1 MPDVFTPE
9 QIAQLLEAFFKAVGT
24 RQYIGARYVPIFG
37 RKGETSIEWDN
48 SAPYEPLT
56 VVLHQGNSFTSRQYV
71 PAGVEITNEE
81 FWANTGNYNAQIE
94 QYRREVADAVQQ
106 AQTAFDAANAAQG
119 DIDTLLPKASFDST
133 NTVKQYIDDKNVE
146 QNALL
151 PAADFSSTNTVKKYV
166 DDNVTTLDGKISAL
180 AETID
185 EQHKGIIV
193 IGDSYG
199 EGYTPD
205 GAVRSWVTNFTNAV
219 TQYDYTVFSKSRGGS
234 GFWNAGAS
242 YRFATLLGEL
252 LGTMSDTEKASVG
265 CVIVGGGYNDREQS
279 ANDIGVGMAG
289 FRDYIINNLPNVR
302 RVLIFPFG
310 MGVEGLTTG
319 DHADFTYQ
327 SIVTMNKNYIEQCGN
342 VRLGTVVA
350 NSCMVLRRNLYFSSD
365 YVHPNENGQFLISRF
380 VIDAFFGNGYNT
392 ATPLHYNS
400 TYNLPITYDEG
411 ITANNPLS
419 IITNG
424 DSFTIY
430 RETNSI
436 QFTFATPIPSLALNA
451 SPIDLA
457 TVKDAAV
464 QYNYADFRIPITCMV
479 RYNDGAA
486 KFYIG
491 TGAIQFRFGKLSL
504 IIWSLNATANNFAT
518 VTNVDQINC
527 QIVGNTT
534 FNGLYL
540 R

>member
-1 MPDVFTPE
+1 MANPFTPE
-9 QIAQLLEAFFKAVGT
+9 EVSQILEAFFDAVGT

-37 RKGETSIEWDN
+37 RKGEESIIWDN

-56 VVLHQGNSFTSRQYV
+56 IVLYQGNSFTSRQYV
-71 PAGVEITNEE
+71 PQGVEITNEL

-94 QYRREVADAVQQ
+94 QYRREVAYAVEQ
-106 AQTAFDAANAAQG
+106 AQTALDAANDAQD

-133 NTVKQYIDDKNVE
+133 NTVKKYIDDL
-146 QNALL
+146 NAAQSAII
-151 PAADFSSTNTVKKYV
+151 PADDFSESNTVKDYI
-166 DDNVTTLDGKISAL
+166 DSNVSAL
-180 AETID
+180 QAVID

-205 GAVRSWVTNFTNAV
+205 GAVQSWVTNFTNAV

-234 GFWNAGAS
+234 GFWNAGAN
-242 YRFATLLGEL
+242 YRFSTLLNEL
-252 LGTMSDTEKASVG
+252 LSTMSDAEKKSVG
-265 CVIVGGGYNDREQS
+265 CVIVGGGYNDRKN
-279 ANDIGVGMAG
+279 AGNDIGVGMAG
-289 FRDYIINNLPNVR
+289 FRDYIINNLPNVK

-327 SIVTMNKNYIEQCGN
+327 TIVNMNRNYIEQCGN

-365 YVHPNENGQFLISRF
+365 YVHPNQNGQFLLGLF
-380 VIDAFFGNGYNT
+380 VIDAFFGNGYNV
-392 ATPLHYNS
+392 ATPLNYNS

-419 IITNG
+419 IITNN

-436 QFTFATPIPSLALNA
+436 QFTFATPIPSLTLNA
-451 SPIDLA
+451 SPLDLA
-457 TVKDAAV
+457 TIKDAAI
-464 QYNYADFRIPITCMV
+464 QYNYADFRIPISCMV
-479 RYNDGAA
+479 RYNDGVA

-491 TGAIQFRFGKLSL
+491 MGALQFRFGKLSL
-504 IIWSLNATANNFAT
+504 IIWNLNSAANNFAE

-527 QIVGNTT
+527 QILGNPT

>member
-1 MPDVFTPE
+1 MANPFTPE
-9 QIAQLLEAFFKAVGT
+9 EISQILEAFFETVGT

-37 RKGETSIEWDN
+37 RKNEESIIWDN

-56 VVLHQGNSFTSRQYV
+56 IVLYQGNSFTSRQYV
-71 PAGVEITNEE
+71 PTGVEITNQE

-94 QYRREVADAVQQ
+94 QYRREVADAVEQ
-106 AQTAFDAANAAQG
+106 AQTALDAANDAQD

-133 NTVKQYIDDKNVE
+133 NTVKKYIDDKNAE

-151 PAADFSSTNTVKKYV
+151 PAADFSATNTVKKYI
-166 DDNVTTLDGKISAL
+166 DDNVTAINTSISEL
-180 AETID
+180 AATVD

-205 GAVRSWVTNFTNAV
+205 GAVQSWVTNFTNAV
-219 TQYDYTVFSKSRGGS
+219 SQYDYTVFSKYRGGS
-234 GFWNAGAS
+234 GFWNAS
-242 YRFATLLGEL
+242 STYRFATLLKEL
-252 LGTMSDTEKASVG
+252 LDTMSDTEKASVG
-265 CVIVGGGYNDREQS
+265 CVIVGGGYNDRTNS
-279 ANDIGVGMAG
+279 GNDIGVGMAG
-289 FRDYIINNLPNVR
+289 FRDYIINNLPNVK

-310 MGVEGLTTG
+310 MGVEGLTSG

-327 SIVTMNKNYIEQCGN
+327 TIVNMNKNYIEQCGN

-365 YVHPNENGQFLISRF
+365 YVHPNQNGQFLLGRF
-380 VIDAFFGNGYNT
+380 VIDTFFGSGYNT
-392 ATPLHYNS
+392 ATALHYNS

-411 ITANNPLS
+411 VTANNQLS
-419 IITNG
+419 IITNS

-430 RETNSI
+430 RETNTI
-436 QFTFATPIPSLALNA
+436 QFTFATPIPSLTLNA
-451 SPIDLA
+451 SPLDVA

-486 KFYIG
+486 KFYVG
-491 TGAIQFRFGKLSL
+491 TGALQFRFGKLSL
-504 IIWSLNATANNFAT
+504 IIWSLNSTANNFAT

>member
-1 MPDVFTPE
+1 MANPFTPE
-9 QIAQLLEAFFKAVGT
+9 EVSQILEAFFETVGT

-37 RKGETSIEWDN
+37 RKNEESIIWDN

-56 VVLHQGNSFTSRQYV
+56 IVLYQGNSFTSRQYV
-71 PAGVEITNEE
+71 PAGVEITNQE

-94 QYRREVADAVQQ
+94 QYRREVADAVEQ
-106 AQTAFDAANAAQG
+106 AQTALDAASDAQT
-119 DIDTLLPKASFDST
+119 DIDNLLPKASFDST
-133 NTVKQYIDDKNVE
+133 NTVKKYIDDKNAE

-151 PAADFSSTNTVKKYV
+151 PAADFSDTNTVKKYV
-166 DDNVTTLDGKISAL
+166 DDNVTTINESISAL
-180 AETID
+180 AATVD

-205 GAVRSWVTNFTNAV
+205 GAVQSWVTNFTNAV
-219 TQYDYTVFSKSRGGS
+219 AQYDYTVFSKYRGGS
-234 GFWNAGAS
+234 GFWNAS
-242 YRFATLLGEL
+242 STYRFPTLLNEL
-252 LGTMSDTEKASVG
+252 LGTMSDAEKESVG
-265 CVIVGGGYNDREQS
+265 CVIVGGGYNDRKNS
-279 ANDIGVGMAG
+279 GNDIGVGMAG
-289 FRDYIINNLPNVR
+289 FRDYIINNLPNVK

-327 SIVTMNKNYIEQCGN
+327 TIVNMNKNYIEQCGN
-342 VRLGTVVA
+342 TRLGTVVA

-365 YVHPNENGQFLISRF
+365 YVHPNQNGQFLLSRF
-380 VIDAFFGNGYNT
+380 VVDAFFGNGYNT

-411 ITANNPLS
+411 ISANGPLQ
-419 IITNG
+419 IITNN

-430 RETNSI
+430 KETNSI
-436 QFTFATPIPSLALNA
+436 LFTFATPLPSLTLNA
-451 SPIDLA
+451 SPLDIA
-457 TVKDAAV
+457 TIKDAAI

-486 KFYIG
+486 KFYIS
-491 TGAIQFRFGKLSL
+491 TGALQFRFGKLSL
-504 IIWSLNATANNFAT
+504 IIWSLNSTNNNFGT

-527 QIVGNTT
+527 QIVGNPT